1 MQKNLKSHSESPSFS
16 LCKPDETVKWATFYH
31 WAEVIPAEPETKTLP
46 QRQLI
51 SKTEKNTW
59 QLASVLIKFAFGLS
73 VFSSCRFSVIPM
85 RLLFF
90 HSFRFSIQA
99 FFILFSSSSIFD
111 CPTRLL
117 YQKERFLQQWFA
129 HLPVLCTK
137 DVFPPTPFASY
148 NCLHPLLIWETLCL
162 SSFIRV
168 YMYLYVCKRK

>member
-31 WAEVIPAEPETKTLP
+31 WAEVIPAEPGTKTLP

-73 VFSSCRFSVIPM
+73 VFSSCRFSVIPV

-117 YQKERFLQQWFA
+117 YQKGFFSSDLPIYQCFAPRVSFLPPPMPHTTVCTLFWFEK
-129 HLPVLCTK
+129 P
-137 DVFPPTPFASY
+137 SY
-148 NCLHPLLIWETLCL
+148 
-162 SSFIRV
+162 SFIRV
-168 YMYLYVCKRK
+168 YMYLYICKRK